1 MSDNLGSPKRF
12 GAAGSEPVPDAHDAD
27 LSEVM
32 RKFPDA
38 GGRATTVRY
47 RVIGVS
53 VLMAFILYL
62 DRVCLGEIVK
72 LEMFLADFSGDAMG
86 AVMNRDE
93 LRAKIGDTLAA
104 FFWTYASFQIPTGWA
119 SDRFGARKMLTFYI
133 VGWSLMTIFTGL
145 AATLTGLL
153 FARLALGLAQA
164 GAYPTSGGIIRRWF
178 RTENRSIASGWV
190 SMGGRIGGAV
200 APVLTV
206 FLVNQLGSW
215 RLVLGIYGVVGLAI
229 AAAYYWIV
237 RERPSEHPAVN
248 EAEVL
253 WIGAPADDHR
263 SNLGDIL
270 PMLWACCLSRTLW
283 LISLVQFATNVGW
296 AFLITW
302 LPTYLID
309 HGVSN
314 FNGGLLLTIIL
325 GVGIPAQLIGGW
337 VGDWCVIRYGIR
349 WGRVL
354 PGVIS
359 SMIAGIAYVACIG
372 FDGVWVVVTCFAIVS
387 FMTDVK
393 NPPFWALI
401 QDIGGR
407 NTSGIFAWSNMWGN
421 FGAALTSSVL
431 PRLAALG
438 TSMGYGN
445 GDSFMFVFL
454 GGAFFLS
461 GVATLGMDA
470 TKLVQPPRDPG
481 TETAS

>member
-1 MSDNLGSPKRF
+1 MPDDLESHQRF
-12 GAAGSEPVPDAHDAD
+12 ERVDDAPVPDAHDVE
-27 LSEVM
+27 LSGLG
-32 RKFPDA
+32 RPLSDA

-72 LEMFLADFSGDAMG
+72 LEMFLADFSGDTMG
-86 AVMNRDE
+86 VAMNRDE

-104 FFWTYASFQIPTGWA
+104 FFWTYASFQIPAGWA

-133 VGWSLMTIFTGL
+133 VAWSLMTIATGL

-164 GAYPTSGGIIRRWF
+164 GAYPTSGGVIRRWF

-206 FLVNQLGSW
+206 FAANQIGSW
-215 RLVLGIYGVVGLAI
+215 RVVVCIYGIVGLAI
-229 AAAYYWIV
+229 AVAYFWIV

-248 EAEVL
+248 EAEVK
-253 WIGAPADDHR
+253 WIGSPADDNR
-263 SNLGDIL
+263 SEVSDIL

-283 LISLVQFATNVGW
+283 LNSIVQFATNVGW

-309 HGVSN
+309 RGVSE
-314 FNGGLLLTIIL
+314 FNGGLLVTIIL

-337 VGDWCVIRYGIR
+337 FGDWCVIRYGVR
-349 WGRVL
+349 WGRVMPVAL
-354 PGVIS
+354 S
-359 SMIAGIAYVACIG
+359 SMVAGIAYVACVG
-372 FDGVWVVVTCFAIVS
+372 FDEVWMVVTCFAIVS
-387 FMTDVK
+387 FMTDLK

-438 TSMGYGN
+438 AGLGYGN

-461 GVATLGMDA
+461 GIAVLGMDA
-470 TKLVQPPRDPG
+470 TQLVQAPRESRAP
-481 TETAS
+481 